1 MWTQRTTNSRQKN
14 NTVRKYLDKKIVE
27 GLI

>member
-1 MWTQRTTNSRQKN
+1 MWTQRTTNCRQKN
-14 NTVRKYLDKKIVE
+14 NTIRKYPDKKIVE